1 MIPMISVDWLLM
13 IPYLNVI
20 IVDELSRSIVW
31 LVFPPPL
38 LPW

>member
-1 MIPMISVDWLLM
+1 MIPMISVDGLLM

-31 LVFPPPL
+31 LVFLPPL